1 MIFVRFYLNAR
12 MESFLRGH
20 VAAFERLGVARVVLY
35 DNLKSAVI
43 QRHGDAITFNPELLK
58 LSAHYRFEPRPCAPY
73 RGNEKGRVEKGVR
86 YVRTSF
92 FAAREFKDLDDLNRQ
107 ADLWCTEHATQR
119 PCQEDTSINV
129 GEAFEQEKEHLIGL
143 PDNPYP
149 ADDRVSVSIGKTPYA
164 RYDLK

>member
-1 MIFVRFYLNAR
+1 M
-12 MESFLRGH
+12 
-20 VAAFERLGVARVVLY
+20 
-35 DNLKSAVI
+35 
-43 QRHGDAITFNPELLK
+43 
-58 LSAHYRFEPRPCAPY
+58 
-73 RGNEKGRVEKGVR
+73 R

-107 ADLWCTEHATQR
+107 ADLWCTEHTTQR

-129 GEAFEQEKEHLIGL
+129 GEVFEQEKEHLISL

-164 RYDLK
+164 RYDLNDYSLPHTHVRRVLTVLASMAR